1 MRWFVVLLS
10 FFFASMPAV
19 AQDPK
24 VNVELLS
31 SRTTAA
37 PGETFTVALRQD
49 ITPGWHT
56 YWRNPGD
63 SGEETKLHWQLPEG
77 WTASDILWPAPTA
90 HPIPPLVNYGYDGTL
105 ILPVRITVPEN
116 AVTGTPVVLKARA
129 TWLVCNDICIPESA
143 EVIYTVNIEQ
153 DSITDDA
160 SASLLAD
167 AVAALPKKAD
177 AVLSLVLMRPK
188 AELDVSA
195 LGLGALREA
204 YFFPEDGALLDHA
217 APQVLR
223 GNTLQLKTSDSLPVA
238 LPTTAAGLLRYVTE
252 SGNRGVVQVSS
263 AVTVS
268 APSTGDAFAADTSG
282 SVSIETALLFALL
295 GGIILNL
302 MPCVFPI
309 LSLKALSLVQKNAN
323 VKKARAEGVWFLAG
337 VQASMLA
344 LAGLLLVLKAG
355 GAAIGWG
362 FQLQY
367 LPFVMA
373 MTLLFVALALNL
385 LGFFEITGRFQNIGD
400 ELTRKHGGTGAFFTG
415 ALAVL
420 VATPCTAPFM
430 GAALGFAFTQP
441 AAVTLLVFA
450 ALGLGLAAPFLLL
463 CWVPALARRLP
474 KPGVWMQ
481 RFREFLAFPMLA
493 AAVWLFWVAT
503 LQGGADAAAWLLGL
517 IVLLSFK
524 VWLARVWPKAGIAL
538 LVLFILGAG
547 YALFTVTP
555 TRSVSS
561 ELSKGSWSSAAVDAA
576 LAEGRPVL
584 VDFTAAWCITCLVNE
599 RTTLSD
605 DAVKAALTEAGVVVL
620 VADWTNQDAL
630 ITVELA
636 KYGRV
641 GVPLYLLYRGVP
653 GETPEVLPQIL
664 SPSLMLDKITTLG
677 KPQAAH

>member
-77 WTASDILWPAPTA
+77 WIASDILWPAPTA

-143 EVIYTVNIEQ
+143 EVSYTVNIEQ

-188 AELDVSA
+188 AELDVSV

-238 LPTTAAGLLRYVTE
+238 LPTTAAGLLR
-252 SGNRGVVQVSS
+252 
-263 AVTVS
+263 
-268 APSTGDAFAADTSG
+268 
-282 SVSIETALLFALL
+282 
-295 GGIILNL
+295 
-302 MPCVFPI
+302 
-309 LSLKALSLVQKNAN
+309 LSL
-323 VKKARAEGVWFLAG
+323 
-337 VQASMLA
+337 
-344 LAGLLLVLKAG
+344 
-355 GAAIGWG
+355 IH
-362 FQLQY
+362 
-367 LPFVMA
+367 
-373 MTLLFVALALNL
+373 
-385 LGFFEITGRFQNIGD
+385 I
-400 ELTRKHGGTGAFFTG
+400 
-415 ALAVL
+415 
-420 VATPCTAPFM
+420 
-430 GAALGFAFTQP
+430 
-441 AAVTLLVFA
+441 
-450 ALGLGLAAPFLLL
+450 
-463 CWVPALARRLP
+463 
-474 KPGVWMQ
+474 
-481 RFREFLAFPMLA
+481 
-493 AAVWLFWVAT
+493 
-503 LQGGADAAAWLLGL
+503 
-517 IVLLSFK
+517 
-524 VWLARVWPKAGIAL
+524 
-538 LVLFILGAG
+538 
-547 YALFTVTP
+547 
-555 TRSVSS
+555 
-561 ELSKGSWSSAAVDAA
+561 
-576 LAEGRPVL
+576 
-584 VDFTAAWCITCLVNE
+584 
-599 RTTLSD
+599 
-605 DAVKAALTEAGVVVL
+605 
-620 VADWTNQDAL
+620 
-630 ITVELA
+630 
-636 KYGRV
+636 
-641 GVPLYLLYRGVP
+641 
-653 GETPEVLPQIL
+653 
-664 SPSLMLDKITTLG
+664 
-677 KPQAAH
+677 